1 MSPAAERFEPLIF
14 DSCHLGRALQFILV
28 EMRPAS
34 RAREG
39 SDIDENRD
47 LMLAQE
53 REEFLDGMRG
63 MSDREDKFSPRL

>member
-1 MSPAAERFEPLIF
+1 
-14 DSCHLGRALQFILV
+14 
-28 EMRPAS
+28 MRPAS